1 MKAMAIF
8 GKPANPTPIVAGV
21 DEVGR
26 GALFGPVVAAAVVV
40 ATTEI
45 PLLEEIGVKDSKQ
58 LSAKRRQEIGL
69 QIQQRVRQWRI
80 GYATVA
86 EIDRLNILQASLLAM
101 KRAVIKLSTPPDLC
115 LIDGRFTLEGL
126 SIPQEARIQGDVSSP
141 VIAAASI
148 MAKVWRDELIERWS
162 LRYPN
167 YQLAKNKGYGT
178 RSHCLALQ
186 KYGPSTQHRL
196 SFRPCR
202 LALENRV

>member
-101 KRAVIKLSTPPDLC
+101 ERAVIKLSTPPDLC

-186 KYGPSTQHRL
+186 
-196 SFRPCR
+196 
-202 LALENRV
+202 